1 MFWTNTVCQT
11 EIGYRM
17 KAYTI
22 FCRIASVFFT
32 RLLNRL
38 YFNIFLCVFFTRSR
52 LFLWVDSMLG
62 YFLTHMRQY
71 KSSKTKPQNR
81 PSSHSITTNAEHYSK
96 FDSIS

>member
-17 KAYTI
+17 QAYTI

-38 YFNIFLCVFFTRSR
+38 HFNIFLCVFFTRSR

-62 YFLTHMRQY
+62 YFLT
-71 KSSKTKPQNR
+71 
-81 PSSHSITTNAEHYSK
+81 SIRALARRKLRRLKGSG
-96 FDSIS
+96 